1 MKIIK
6 HILIILAAAL
16 VVVGITLGLSKT
28 SVVQNMVPT
37 RSFEQRQPTSTT
49 TPVASAQAST
59 ATTTE
64 NNQTVNATTVQSEF
78 RGGHSDSGSL
88 SNIQQVL
95 QSLVIISLI
104 ILPFAVVPGLFNRG
118 KKSPPSGKPRPPL
131 DQTTYA

>member
-16 VVVGITLGLSKT
+16 VVVGIALGLSKT

-37 RSFEQRQPTSTT
+37 RGFEQRQPTSTT
-49 TPVASAQAST
+49 APAASAQAST

-64 NNQTVNATTVQSEF
+64 NNQTVNATTTQPEF

-88 SNIQQVL
+88 SNILQLL

-104 ILPFAVVPGLFNRG
+104 VLPFAVVPGLLNRG
-118 KKSPPSGKPRPPL
+118 KKGPPSGKPPL